1 MPEPHL
7 RAADT
12 DRAAV
17 AALLGQ
23 AMSEGRL
30 TVAEYDERLA
40 GAYSA
45 RTFGELAELTAD
57 LPRTSGATTS
67 RSAAPATPRNA
78 THPACAGAW
87 RGPAG
92 AWGGHAGGRQAWGSW
107 ASTALIVLVIWAVT
121 SVVAAQ
127 FLYFWP
133 FWVIVPWGAML
144 LMGSLGA
151 RGRRDDGQLTG

>member
-7 RAADT
+7 RAADS

-17 AALLGQ
+17 ATTLGH

-40 GAYSA
+40 RVYAA

-57 LPRTSGATTS
+57 LP
-67 RSAAPATPRNA
+67 AAPSR
-78 THPACAGAW
+78 PAPAPVPAGTSSC
-87 RGPAG
+87 PAG
-92 AWGGHAGGRQAWGSW
+92 ATRHGHAWGSW
-107 ASTALIVLVIWAVT
+107 SSTALIVLAVWAVT
-121 SVVAAQ
+121 SIAARE

-133 FWVIVPWGAML
+133 FWVIVPWGAVL
-144 LMGSLGA
+144 LLGHLGE
-151 RGRRDDGQLTG
+151 RGRRRLPG

>member
-7 RAADT
+7 RAADA

-17 AALLGQ
+17 ATVLGR

-40 GAYSA
+40 QAYAA
-45 RTFGELAELTAD
+45 RTFGELAPLTAD
-57 LPRTSGATTS
+57 LPNLAD
-67 RSAAPATPRNA
+67 APAPRAAAATPDRTTA
-78 THPACAGAW
+78 AAACAAGRGAHGW
-87 RGPAG
+87 P
-92 AWGGHAGGRQAWGSW
+92 AWGSW
-107 ASTALIVLVIWAVT
+107 STTALIVLAIWGVT
-121 SVVAAQ
+121 SLAARE

-144 LMGSLGA
+144 AAGSLGERL
-151 RGRRDDGQLTG
+151 RGGANRQLTG